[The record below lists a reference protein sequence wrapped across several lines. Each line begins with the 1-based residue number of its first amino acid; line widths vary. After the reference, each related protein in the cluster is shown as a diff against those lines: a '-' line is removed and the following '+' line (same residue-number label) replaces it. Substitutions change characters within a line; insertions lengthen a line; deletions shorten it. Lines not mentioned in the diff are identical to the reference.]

1 MAEILKGAV
10 VDEVLYLSQAKAEQ
24 IAQQTQIENVE
35 PGKFDVYTINQDSD
49 NPNTVFFYSVKSE
62 TNRMP
67 VIRQLDFRTYAPD
80 EVVDLIVDD
89 PKFLEYFNTYFRN
102 SGFTKLEVVGKLPAD
117 TAYADGTMYVTV
129 SGE

>member
-1 MAEILKGAV
+1 MAEILKGTV

-80 EVVDLIVDD
+80 EVIDLIVDD
-89 PKFLEYFNTYFRN
+89 PKFLEYFNTYFKN

>member
-1 MAEILKGAV
+1 MAEILNGDV
-10 VDEVLYLSQAKAEQ
+10 VDGVLYLSQAEAGQ
-24 IAQQTQIENVE
+24 LAQIEKVE
-35 PGKFDVYTINQDSD
+35 PNKFEVYTINQDTD

-67 VIRQLDFRTYAPD
+67 VIRQLDFRTYDPD

>member
-1 MAEILKGAV
+1 MAEILKGTV

-80 EVVDLIVDD
+80 EVIDLIVDD
-89 PKFLEYFNTYFRN
+89 PKFLNYFNSYFEN
-102 SGFTKLEVVGKLPAD
+102 SGFTRLEVVGRLPAD
-117 TAYADGTMYVTV
+117 TDYADGTMYITV

>member
-1 MAEILKGAV
+1 MAEILKGEV
-10 VDEVLYLSQAKAEQ
+10 LDGVLYLNQAEAEQ

-35 PGKFDVYTINQDSD
+35 PGKFEVYTINQDSD

-89 PKFLEYFNTYFRN
+89 PKFLEYFNTYFKN

>member
-1 MAEILKGAV
+1 MAENLKGEV
-10 VDEVLYLSQAKAEQ
+10 LNGVLYLSQAKSEQ

-35 PGKFDVYTINQDSD
+35 PNKFEVYTINLDTD
-49 NPNTVFFYSVKSE
+49 NPNTVFFYSVKSA

>member
-1 MAEILKGAV
+1 MAEILKGEV
-10 VDEVLYLSQAKAEQ
+10 LNGVLYLNQTEAEQ
-24 IAQQTQIENVE
+24 SVQQTQIEKVE
-35 PGKFDVYTINQDSD
+35 PNKFEVYTINQDTD

-89 PKFLEYFNTYFRN
+89 PKFLEYFNTYFGN

>member
-10 VDEVLYLSQAKAEQ
+10 ADGVLYLNQAKAEQ

-35 PGKFDVYTINQDSD
+35 PGKFEVYAVNQDTD

>member
-10 VDEVLYLSQAKAEQ
+10 ADEVLYLSQAKAEQ

-35 PGKFDVYTINQDSD
+35 PGKFEVYTINQDTD

-89 PKFLEYFNTYFRN
+89 PKFLNYFNSYFEN
-102 SGFTKLEVVGKLPAD
+102 SGFTRLEVVGRLPAD

>member
-1 MAEILKGAV
+1 MAEILKGTV

-35 PGKFDVYTINQDSD
+35 PGKFEVYTINQDTD

-80 EVVDLIVDD
+80 EVIDLIVDD
-89 PKFLEYFNTYFRN
+89 PKFLEYFNTYFKN

>member
-1 MAEILKGAV
+1 MAEILKGEAV
-10 VDEVLYLSQAKAEQ
+10 DSVLYLSQAKAEQ

-35 PGKFDVYTINQDSD
+35 PGKFEVYTINQDSD

-89 PKFLEYFNTYFRN
+89 PKFLEYFNTYFKN

>member
-1 MAEILKGAV
+1 MAEILKGEM

-35 PGKFDVYTINQDSD
+35 PGKFEVYTVNQDSD

-80 EVVDLIVDD
+80 EVIDLIVDD
-89 PKFLEYFNTYFRN
+89 PKFLEYFNTYFKN

>member
-10 VDEVLYLSQAKAEQ
+10 ADEVLYLSQAKAEQ

-35 PGKFDVYTINQDSD
+35 PGKFEVYTINQDTD

-89 PKFLEYFNTYFRN
+89 PKFLEYFNTYFKN

>member
-1 MAEILKGAV
+1 MAEFLNGDV
-10 VDEVLYLSQAKAEQ
+10 VDGVLYLSQAEAGQ
-24 IAQQTQIENVE
+24 LAQIEKVE
-35 PGKFDVYTINQDSD
+35 PNKFEVYTINQDTD

>member
-1 MAEILKGAV
+1 MAEILKGEV
-10 VDEVLYLSQAKAEQ
+10 LDGVLYLNQTEAEQ

-35 PGKFDVYTINQDSD
+35 PNKFEVYTINQDSD

-89 PKFLEYFNTYFRN
+89 PKFLEYFNTYFGN

>member
-1 MAEILKGAV
+1 MAEILKGEV
-10 VDEVLYLSQAKAEQ
+10 LDGVLYLNQTEAEQ

-35 PGKFDVYTINQDSD
+35 PGKFEVYTINQDSD
-49 NPNTVFFYSVKSE
+49 NPNTVLFYSVKSE

-89 PKFLEYFNTYFRN
+89 PKFLEYFNTYFGN

>member
-1 MAEILKGAV
+1 MAEILKGEV
-10 VDEVLYLSQAKAEQ
+10 LNGVLYLNQTEAEQ

-35 PGKFDVYTINQDSD
+35 PGKFEVYTINQDSD
-49 NPNTVFFYSVKSE
+49 NPNTVLFYSVKSE

-89 PKFLEYFNTYFRN
+89 PKFLEYFNTYFGN

>member
-1 MAEILKGAV
+1 MAEYLKG
-10 VDEVLYLSQAKAEQ
+10 DVLNGVLHLTQAEAEQ
-24 IAQQTQIENVE
+24 IVQQTQIEKVE
-35 PGKFDVYTINQDSD
+35 PNKFEVYTINQDTD

-89 PKFLEYFNTYFRN
+89 PKFLEYFSTYFGN

>member
-1 MAEILKGAV
+1 MAEILKGEAV
-10 VDEVLYLSQAKAEQ
+10 DGVLYLSQAKAEQ
-24 IAQQTQIENVE
+24 LAQQTQIENVE
-35 PGKFDVYTINQDSD
+35 PGKFEVYTINQDSD

-67 VIRQLDFRTYAPD
+67 VIRQLDFRTYDPD

-117 TAYADGTMYVTV
+117 TAYADGTLYVTV

>member
-35 PGKFDVYTINQDSD
+35 PGKFEVYTINQDSD
-49 NPNTVFFYSVKSE
+49 NSNTVFFYSVKSE

-89 PKFLEYFNTYFRN
+89 PKFLEYFNTYFGN

>member
-1 MAEILKGAV
+1 MAEILKGEAV
-10 VDEVLYLSQAKAEQ
+10 DGVLYLSQAEAGQ
-24 IAQQTQIENVE
+24 LAQQTQIENVE
-35 PGKFDVYTINQDSD
+35 PGKFEVYTINQDTD

-67 VIRQLDFRTYAPD
+67 VIRQLDFRTYDPD

>member
-1 MAEILKGAV
+1 MAEILKGEAV
-10 VDEVLYLSQAKAEQ
+10 DGVLYLSQAKAEQ
-24 IAQQTQIENVE
+24 LAQQTQIENVE
-35 PGKFDVYTINQDSD
+35 PGKFEVYTINQDSD

-67 VIRQLDFRTYAPD
+67 VIRQLDFRTYDPD

>member
-1 MAEILKGAV
+1 MAEILKGEV
-10 VDEVLYLSQAKAEQ
+10 LDGVLYLNQTEAEQ
-24 IAQQTQIENVE
+24 SVQQTQIENVE
-35 PGKFDVYTINQDSD
+35 PGKFEVYTINQDSD

-89 PKFLEYFNTYFRN
+89 PKFLEYFNTYFGN

>member
-1 MAEILKGAV
+1 MAEILKGEAV
-10 VDEVLYLSQAKAEQ
+10 DSVLYLSQAKAEQ

-35 PGKFDVYTINQDSD
+35 PGKFEVYTINQDSD

>member
-1 MAEILKGAV
+1 MAENLKGEV
-10 VDEVLYLSQAKAEQ
+10 LSGVLYLSQAKAEQ
-24 IAQQTQIENVE
+24 IVQQTQIEKVE
-35 PGKFDVYTINQDSD
+35 PNKFEVYTINQDTD

-62 TNRMP
+62 TNKMP

-89 PKFLEYFNTYFRN
+89 PKFLEYFNTYFGN

>member
-1 MAEILKGAV
+1 MAEILKGEAV
-10 VDEVLYLSQAKAEQ
+10 DGVIYLSQAKAEQ
-24 IAQQTQIENVE
+24 IVQQTQIEKVE
-35 PGKFDVYTINQDSD
+35 PNKFEVYTVNQDSD

-80 EVVDLIVDD
+80 EVIDLIVDD
-89 PKFLEYFNTYFRN
+89 PKFLEYFNTYFKN

>member
-1 MAEILKGAV
+1 MAEILKGEAV
-10 VDEVLYLSQAKAEQ
+10 DGVIYLSQAKAEQ

-35 PGKFDVYTINQDSD
+35 PGKFEVYTVNQDSD

-80 EVVDLIVDD
+80 EVIDLIVDD
-89 PKFLEYFNTYFRN
+89 PKFLEYFNTYFKN

>member
-1 MAEILKGAV
+1 MAEILEGEV
-10 VDEVLYLSQAKAEQ
+10 LDGVLYLNQTEAEQ

-35 PGKFDVYTINQDSD
+35 PGKFEVYTINQDSD

-89 PKFLEYFNTYFRN
+89 PKFLEYFNTYFKN

>member
-1 MAEILKGAV
+1 MAENLKGEV
-10 VDEVLYLSQAKAEQ
+10 HNGVLYLNQAENEL
-24 IAQQTQIENVE
+24 IAAQTQIEKVD
-35 PGKFDVYTINQDSD
+35 PDKFEVYTLNQETD
-49 NPNTVFFYSVKSE
+49 NPNRVFFYSVKSE

-89 PKFLEYFNTYFRN
+89 EKFLKYFNSYFEN
-102 SGFTKLEVVGKLPAD
+102 SGFTRLEVVGRLPAD
-117 TAYADGTMYVTV
+117 TDYADGTMYVTI

>member
-1 MAEILKGAV
+1 MAEILKGEAV
-10 VDEVLYLSQAKAEQ
+10 DGVLYLSQAKAEQ
-24 IAQQTQIENVE
+24 VAQQTQIENVE
-35 PGKFDVYTINQDSD
+35 PGKFEVYTINQDSD

-67 VIRQLDFRTYAPD
+67 VIRQLDFRTYDPD

-89 PKFLEYFNTYFRN
+89 PKFLEYFNTYFKN

>member
-1 MAEILKGAV
+1 MAEILNGDV
-10 VDEVLYLSQAKAEQ
+10 VDGVLYLSQAEAGQ
-24 IAQQTQIENVE
+24 LAQQTQIENVE
-35 PGKFDVYTINQDSD
+35 PGKFEVYTINQDTD

-67 VIRQLDFRTYAPD
+67 VIRQLDFRTYDPD

>member
-1 MAEILKGAV
+1 MAEILKGTV

-80 EVVDLIVDD
+80 EVIDLIVDD
-89 PKFLEYFNTYFRN
+89 PKFLNYFNSYFEN
-102 SGFTKLEVVGKLPAD
+102 SGFTRLEVVGRLPAD